1 MMGRPKLP
9 EVGALDPELR
19 NSPIAQELDED
30 VETLRQQVPGG
41 PVCYFNGRSFAHGR
55 YVSSGGQVLRCR
67 YGVWIDAGSSDRDNP

>member
-1 MMGRPKLP
+1 MHVRPRLQ

-19 NSPIAQELDED
+19 NSPIAQEHDED
-30 VETLRQQVPGG
+30 ADTVSQQVPGE

-67 YGVWIDAGSSDRDNP
+67 YGVWIDAGSADPDNP

>member
-1 MMGRPKLP
+1 MRGHPKLP

-30 VETLRQQVPGG
+30 VDTLRQQVPGN
-41 PVCYFNGRSFAHGR
+41 PVCYFNGRSFANGR

-67 YGVWIDAGSSDRDNP
+67 YGVWIDVGAADRDNP

>member
-1 MMGRPKLP
+1 MGRPNLP

-19 NSPIAQELDED
+19 NSPVAQELDED
-30 VETLRQQVPGG
+30 VDTLQQQVPGE

-67 YGVWIDAGSSDRDNP
+67 YGVWIDAGSADRDNP